1 MKEIKIPEE
10 RIGVIIGEDGETK
23 EEFQN
28 LTETELEI
36 NNNTVKVEGEPLDE
50 MTGQKIV
57 KAIGRGAN
65 PDQAFKLLE
74 ENHTLHIIDISDYA
88 ETRNSRD
95 RLKGRVIG
103 RSGETKRHIQKETQ
117 TELAIYGKTITIIGK
132 ASNIEIAMEAIRM
145 LLQGSS
151 HATAYNYI
159 EKNQHRIQH

>member
-10 RIGVIIGEDGETK
+10 RVGVLIGEDGETK
-23 EEFQN
+23 EEFQE
-28 LTETELEI
+28 LTGTEVEI

-74 ENHTLHIIDISDYA
+74 ENYTLHIIDISDYA

-132 ASNIEIAMEAIRM
+132 ASNIEIAM
-145 LLQGSS
+145 
-151 HATAYNYI
+151 
-159 EKNQHRIQH
+159 